1 MAPLEG
7 SRSPFQPVLDNRTDG
22 ATALFQ
28 QFAALARDQ
37 SAAAI
42 LQGLQ
47 DCRHTFPLMAVW
59 TYALKQFAAP
69 TTDLAA
75 VAGDMAQQTRT
86 IVRQGAAALQ
96 PYGAVVTLSNS
107 SLVRRAI
114 LATGVE
120 LRVFCARS
128 QPGGE
133 GRQLAESLAR
143 AGIQAEVFNDG
154 NMELVTAAAD
164 VVALGA
170 DQYADTGFINKVG
183 SARMAALARQQNRPV
198 LVLAKPFKETP
209 QLPLLTPEFAS
220 LDVETQ
226 GTRSRQIV
234 FEYVPWQPQI
244 QLVTG

>member
-1 MAPLEG
+1 LVPLES
-7 SRSPFQPVLDNRTDG
+7 SRSPFQPILDNRTDG

-28 QFAALARDQ
+28 QFVALAKDQ
-37 SAAAI
+37 SPAAI

-59 TYALKQFAAP
+59 TYALKQFAVPA
-69 TTDLAA
+69 TDLAV
-75 VAGDMAQQTRT
+75 VAGDMARQTRAV
-86 IVRQGAAALQ
+86 VRQGAAALQ

-114 LATGVE
+114 LAAGAE
-120 LRVFCARS
+120 LCVFCARS

-143 AGIQAEVFNDG
+143 AGMQAEVFEDD
-154 NMELVTAAAD
+154 NMELVVAAAD

-183 SARMAALARQQNRPV
+183 SASMATLARQQNRPV
-198 LVLAKPFKETP
+198 LVLAEPFKETP
-209 QLPLLTPEFAS
+209 QLPPLTPELAS

-226 GTRSRQIV
+226 GARSRQLV
-234 FEYVPWQPQI
+234 FEYVPWQSPI
-244 QLVTG
+244 RLITG